1 MTTFRLAQMILLNY
15 ISKHNEESTRLIN
28 ATNNWDELFATIQ
41 RIISMGKVSMGQ
53 AFELETYAK
62 FLKENL

>member
-41 RIISMGKVSMGQ
+41 RCISMGI

>member
-28 ATNNWDELFATIQ
+28 ATNNWDELFATIK
-41 RIISMGKVSMGQ
+41 RLISMGIE
-53 AFELETYAK
+53 FELETYAK